1 MSGIKYT
8 SEVLNQRGAPALFE
22 DILANRPAAGFVGR
36 LFFATDIT
44 SGNTIFRDNG
54 ATWDVLAGNGG
65 GGGGGGVTTLSNGLT
80 LTGSNGT
87 LGGTLLNDT
96 TIASSSF
103 LFKILSTNNVGYNAI
118 FGGSLLSY
126 DGSVKIGNFEEE
138 GAIQSVRT
146 IANTTTNLRI
156 NPDGGNV
163 NIAGTLNCIFAGGT
177 YTTNYFNV
185 GTITEIPSSI
195 FTVESTTKGALLPRM
210 TTTQRNAITSP
221 ATGLLV
227 YDTTLLLLYQYD
239 GTAWAAVGGAST
251 NIYNTNGSLTSART
265 LTLNSQPLTIAG
277 TTSSRFF
284 ANGNVGIGTTTDLGH
299 KLDVVGGTA
308 RFFPRGNINGTFIFT
323 HSDIYNFLNMDNAY
337 NIIQQT
343 NSTGWFDIACAS
355 DLYIGAGTNKN
366 LYLGYDIQNGRS
378 SNVTI
383 GATTAAATTSIL
395 EIRSTTKGV
404 LLPRMTTTQI
414 NAIATPAEGLLAYN
428 TTISHLCCYQAG
440 VWVKFSHSPM

>member
-1 MSGIKYT
+1 MASGIKYT

-65 GGGGGGVTTLSNGLT
+65 GGGGGVTTLSNGLT

-96 TIASSSF
+96 TISSSTF
-103 LFKILSTNNVGYNAI
+103 LLKVLSTNAVGTTAI
-118 FGGSLLSY
+118 FGSTSSSN
-126 DGSVKIGNFEEE
+126 DGGVHLGNFEIY
-138 GAIQSVRT
+138 GTIQSKQT
-146 IANTTTNLRI
+146 STLNNTLLYLQKDGGDLQLGSTTNFNI
-156 NPDGGNV
+156 NQTNSDFIFN
-163 NIAGTLNCIFAGGT
+163 NGTVLIGT
-177 YTTNYFNV
+177 STDL
-185 GTITEIPSSI
+185 PSSI
-195 FTVESTTKGALLPRM
+195 FTVASTTKGALLPRM

-227 YDTTLLLLYQYD
+227 YDTTLLLLYQYN

-251 NIYNTNGSLTSART
+251 NIYNTDGSLTSART

-284 ANGNVGIGTTTDLGH
+284 ANGNVGIGTTTDAGY
-299 KLDVVGGTA
+299 KLDV
-308 RFFPRGNINGTFIFT
+308 NGTTRIQLPGANERFT
-323 HSDIYNFLNMDNAY
+323 FVANGGYQGAI
-337 NIIQQT
+337 
-343 NSTGWFDIACAS
+343 
-355 DLYIGAGTNKN
+355 LYSNHLVISSATTLAIGAGTGSRIA
-366 LYLGYDIQNGRS
+366 LGCNSNDGLSDVAIGYPNTLSSSSTAILDIRS
-378 SNVTI
+378 S
-383 GATTAAATTSIL
+383 
-395 EIRSTTKGV
+395 TKGV
-404 LLPRMTTTQI
+404 VLPRMTTTQI
-414 NAIATPAEGLLAYN
+414 NAIASPAEGLLAYN

-440 VWVKFSHSPM
+440 AWVKFNHSPM